1 MAGADCPGEPPMP
14 ISIDQTDAAAHAL
27 RQIELAQRTA
37 AARQQTHGLTGIQ
50 IAQAASAGAVRRPD
64 TAGLSATGQSA
75 MAQAVLAAA
84 ALVATRAAAGRMG
97 ESAGG
102 FLASGFG
109 ARADRDFADTLER
122 NLMRPLR
129 EQLQAAIALH
139 QAEGGDLTQPGYVA
153 VTGLNATV
161 ERGGAVRLGGGSL
174 TVADAAALAGL
185 YDRRGVVLT
194 YANAP
199 QAAAHGAPGVI
210 DATAGGLDWGRLNRL
225 INDNAAVDPNAA
237 GFELA
242 RQAAFDQA
250 ASGLAPAGGA
260 TDLGQVLRSG
270 AIWSLG
276 GDPGPFFPFAGG
288 QNRKYNP
295 DYFQPRAG
303 DDGRHDAGLAVIEAA
318 RPRDGGIDL
327 RLGLI
332 QPFAATTDG
341 AA

>member
-1 MAGADCPGEPPMP
+1 MP

-50 IAQAASAGAVRRPD
+50 IAQAASAGVARPAD
-64 TAGLSATGQSA
+64 SAGLSATGQSA
-75 MAQAVLAAA
+75 MTQAVLAAA

-109 ARADRDFADTLER
+109 ARADRDFAETLER

-129 EQLQAAIALH
+129 DQLQAAIALR

-153 VTGLNATV
+153 LTGLDATV

-194 YANAP
+194 YANPP

-242 RQAAFDQA
+242 RQAALGQ
-250 ASGLAPAGGA
+250 GMIPAGGA
-260 TDLGQVLRSG
+260 TDLGQALRSG
-270 AIWSLG
+270 AIWSLAG
-276 GDPGPFFPFAGG
+276 NPGPFFPFAGG

-303 DDGRHDAGLAVIEAA
+303 DGGRHDAGVVVIEGA